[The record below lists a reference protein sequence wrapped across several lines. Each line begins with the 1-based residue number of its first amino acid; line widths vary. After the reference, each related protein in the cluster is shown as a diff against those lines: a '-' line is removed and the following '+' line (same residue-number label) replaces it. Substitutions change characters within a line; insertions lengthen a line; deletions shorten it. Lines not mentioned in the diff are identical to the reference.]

1 MIFKLLIKNKFIS
14 TIIGTFSVFF
24 GIAFILPLNNFSVY
38 ITSYIHMKD
47 DYVTMHHGLFIN
59 LIFTLANTF
68 SISLGGYLESL
79 IGFFQTIIV
88 GLSIVFL
95 INIVFI
101 FQQNIWLCY
110 FSSLLVGI
118 GAGISTSLLGK
129 NITFY
134 CPHKKGVISGVFGLG
149 IMIITAI
156 FALTGEKIINFRGET
171 LGENQHYYSDDIA
184 EKTYLYF
191 LIGECCIP
199 IGLIFA
205 LLLIYEYKPGEN
217 NEDNSNIVKNENEET
232 KEGNLNEVK
241 NEEKENGEK
250 ISKKEEEDEKEYK
263 LKNKIAKL
271 RVKQVIK
278 TLRYWRI
285 TLISFLINIPIS
297 FMVYTGRTFG
307 ALIGINGIALQFAGI
322 LQVLAVIIIAPLL
335 GMIVDKKG
343 PLLIL
348 RIISLSCIIPGIL
361 LAFFMSN
368 DFIFIS
374 CFVVYVLDITGLMVS
389 FGPFIMDIYGIQE
402 SVIMGGIINGI
413 SKFGDVGTTISAF
426 GFSLVCEKEKDCL
439 KLRYVYMYF
448 ISAICCLLS
457 SLLLFFENIEKYNY
471 DNTQIDDLLKEN
483 ENDDLTINPD
493 EGNEKDN
500 KITEG
505 I

>member
-1 MIFKLLIKNKFIS
+1 MKFKLLIKNKFIS
-14 TIIGTFSVFF
+14 TIIGTLSVFF

-47 DYVTMHHGLFIN
+47 EYVTMHHGLFIN

-79 IGFFQTIIV
+79 FGFFQTIIV
-88 GLSIVFL
+88 GLAIVFL

-110 FSSLLVGI
+110 FSSLIIGI

-129 NITFY
+129 NLTFY
-134 CPHKKGVISGVFGLG
+134 CPDKKGVISGVLGLG

-156 FALTGEKIINFRGET
+156 FALTGEKVINFSGET

-184 EKTYLYF
+184 KKTYLYF
-191 LIGECCIP
+191 VIGECCLP

-205 LLLIYEYKPGEN
+205 LLFIYEYKPGEN

-232 KEGNLNEVK
+232 MEDNSNVVK
-241 NEEKENGEK
+241 NEENENGEK
-250 ISKKEEEDEKEYK
+250 TPKNEEDDEKENK
-263 LKNKIAKL
+263 IKNKIAKL

-285 TLISFLINIPIS
+285 TLISFFINIPIS

-307 ALIGINGIALQFAGI
+307 ALIGINGNALQFAGM
-322 LQVLAVIIIAPLL
+322 LQVLAVIIMAPVL
-335 GMIVDKKG
+335 GIIVDKKG

-368 DFIFIS
+368 NFVFIS
-374 CFVVYVLDITGLMVS
+374 CYVLDITGLMVS
-389 FGPFIMDIYGIQE
+389 FGPFIMEIYGIQE

-413 SKFGDVGTTISAF
+413 SKFGDVSTTISAF

-439 KLRYVYMYF
+439 KLRYAYMYF
-448 ISAICCLLS
+448 ISAICCILS
-457 SLLLFFENIEKYNY
+457 SLFLFIENTEKHNY
-471 DNTQIDDLLKEN
+471 DNTQIDDLLNEN
-483 ENDDLTINPD
+483 EKGSLTINPD
-493 EGNEKDN
+493 EGNENGN
-500 KITEG
+500 KITDG